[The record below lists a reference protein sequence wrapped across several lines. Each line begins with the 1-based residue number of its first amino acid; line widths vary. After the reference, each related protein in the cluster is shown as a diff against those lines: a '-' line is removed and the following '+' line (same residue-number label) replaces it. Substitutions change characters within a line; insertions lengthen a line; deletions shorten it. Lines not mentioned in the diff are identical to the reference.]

1 MNDDINENNKEKK
14 LQTLG
19 ALIQASLQEGE
30 APNGVLAELR
40 NGRITTQPQTK
51 EYTAQIDP
59 KLHDVM
65 DAKKRPDKMV
75 IVDKNAEDYGE
86 VQNVNPNKELTREGA
101 RIEPVARIALA
112 IQRLIRDRAV
122 SFTFG
127 NPVTYNCTPANPIE
141 TDVLQAIKRVFYD
154 VKISTVNRRAARN
167 IYGTTEVAE
176 LWYQVE
182 GEEHELYGFKTKKK
196 FKVAL
201 FSPAFGDTLY
211 PYFDENRDMI
221 AFSREFTRK
230 GADLISRTYFETYT
244 KDWHYLWSCEN
255 KQDGQENGQWEQV
268 EGYPK
273 KLAIGKIP
281 VVYGCQP
288 KVEWEDVQ
296 SLIERLEKLLSNFAD
311 TNDYHASPKI
321 FVEGKIVGFARKG
334 EAGGIIEGEEGAK
347 AQYLSWNNAPESVKL
362 EIETLL
368 KMIYTI
374 TQTPDISFDTVKGI
388 GSVSGIA
395 LKLLFMDAH
404 LKVQDKCE
412 IFNEYLQRRINVV
425 KAFLKEANLK
435 QQGWSEAADHLVIE
449 PIITPYIIEDEQS
462 KINILTAANGNKQ
475 IASRR
480 ATVQRLGWTDNPDE
494 EIKAIEA
501 EEARE
506 NSLTQGEPTY

>member
-1 MNDDINENNKEKK
+1 MNENETNLTIDQLLK
-14 LQTLG
+14 
-19 ALIQASLQEGE
+19 ASLQEGSDIQ
-30 APNGVLAELR
+30 GLIGELC
-40 NGRITTQPQTK
+40 NGRITAQPKTN
-51 EYTAQIDP
+51 EYTQQIDP
-59 KLHDVM
+59 KLHDAM
-65 DAKKRPDKMV
+65 EAKKRPDKMV
-75 IVDKNAEDYGE
+75 GVDKNADDYGE
-86 VQNVNPNKELTREGA
+86 VLNVNPNAELQREGA
-101 RIEPVARIALA
+101 RLEPVARIALA

-127 NPVTYNCTPANPIE
+127 NPVTYSCKPEDKTQE
-141 TDVLQAIKRVFYD
+141 DVLQAIKRVFYD
-154 VKISTVNRRAARN
+154 VKISTINRRAARN

-176 LWYQVE
+176 LWYPVE
-182 GEEHELYGFKTKKK
+182 GEEHKLYGFPTKKK

-201 FSPAFGDTLY
+201 FSPAFGDVLY
-211 PYFDENRDMI
+211 PYFDENRDMV
-221 AFSREFTRK
+221 AFSREFRRK
-230 GADLISRTYFETYT
+230 GKDLVSRTYFETYT

-255 KQDGQENGQWEQV
+255 KEDGQKNGNWELM

-281 VVYGCQP
+281 VIYGSQP

-296 SLIERLEKLLSNFAD
+296 TLIDRLEKLLSNFAD

-321 FVEGKIVGFARKG
+321 FVEGKIIGFARKG

-347 AQYLSWNNAPESVKL
+347 AQYLSWANAPDSVKL

-412 IFNEYLQRRINVV
+412 IFNDYLQRRINVV
-425 KAFLKEANLK
+425 KAFLKEANKK
-435 QQGWSEAADHLVIE
+435 QQGWEEAADKLVVE
-449 PIITPYIIEDEQS
+449 PIITPYVIEDEQS
-462 KINILTAANGNKQ
+462 KINILTAANGNRQ

-480 ATVQRLGWTDNPDE
+480 ATVQRLGWAENVED
-494 EIKAIEA
+494 EIKDIEA
-501 EEARE
+501 DEAKE
-506 NSLTQGEPTY
+506 NSFVQGEPTY

>member
-1 MNDDINENNKEKK
+1 MNEEDKRT
-14 LQTLG
+14 QTLD
-19 ALIQASLQEGE
+19 ALLHATLQEGAE
-30 APNGVLAELR
+30 PNGVLAELR

-51 EYTAQIDP
+51 EYTMQIDP
-59 KLHDVM
+59 KLHTVM
-65 DAKKRPDKMV
+65 DVRKRPDKLV
-75 IVDKNAEDYGE
+75 VVDKNADDYGE
-86 VQNVNPNKELTREGA
+86 VKNINPNVEMQREGA

-127 NPVTYNCTPANPIE
+127 NPVTYNCTPANE
-141 TDVLQAIKRVFYD
+141 TEAAILQAIKRVFYD

-182 GEEHELYGFKTKKK
+182 GEEHEIYGFKTKKK

-230 GADLISRTYFETYT
+230 GSDLISRTYFETYT
-244 KDWHYLWSCEN
+244 KNWHYLWSCEN
-255 KQDGQENGQWEQV
+255 KQDGQATGQWMQV

-281 VVYGCQP
+281 VVYGCQQ

-296 SLIERLEKLLSNFAD
+296 NLIERLEKLLSNFAD

-388 GSVSGIA
+388 GAVSGVA
-395 LKLLFMDAH
+395 MKLLFMDAH

-435 QQGWSEAADHLVIE
+435 QEGWSEAADNLIVE

-480 ATVQRLGWTDNPDE
+480 ATVQRLGWADNPDE

-501 EEARE
+501 EEAGE
-506 NSLTQGEPTY
+506 ASFIQGEPTY

>member
-1 MNDDINENNKEKK
+1 MNEDER
-14 LQTLG
+14 TLTIDQ
-19 ALIQASLQEGE
+19 L
-30 APNGVLAELR
+30 LAESVKEGADIGAVVTELQS
-40 NGRITTQPQTK
+40 GRVTTQPKTT
-51 EYTAQIDP
+51 EYQQQIEP

-65 DAKKRPDKMV
+65 DTKKRPDKLV
-75 IVDKNAEDYGE
+75 VVDKNAEDYGE
-86 VQNVNPNKELTREGA
+86 VKNVNPNAELQREGV

-127 NPVTYNCTPANPIE
+127 NPVTYASSPEDDKQTR
-141 TDVLQAIKRVFYD
+141 VLQAIKRVFYD
-154 VKISTVNRRAARN
+154 TKISTVNRRAARN

-211 PYFDENRDMI
+211 PYFDENRDMV
-221 AFSREFTRK
+221 AFSREFKRK
-230 GADLISRTYFETYT
+230 GADLKTRTYFETYT
-244 KDWHYLWSCEN
+244 KDYHYLWSCEN
-255 KQDGQENGQWEQV
+255 KEDGQANGQWEIMP
-268 EGYPK
+268 GYPK

-321 FVEGKIVGFARKG
+321 FVEGKIIGFARKG

-347 AQYLSWNNAPESVKL
+347 AQYLSWQSAPESVKL

-412 IFNEYLQRRINVV
+412 IFNEYIQRRINVV
-425 KAFLKEANLK
+425 KAFLAVANK
-435 QQGWSEAADHLVIE
+435 QEQGWQEAAEHLVVE

-475 IASRR
+475 IASRK
-480 ATVQRLGWTDNPDE
+480 ATVQRLGWADDVDE

-501 EEARE
+501 EEAQE
-506 NSLTQGEPTY
+506 NSFLQGEPTI

>member
-1 MNDDINENNKEKK
+1 MGDEEAKKVQTIDGLLHESLKE
-14 LQTLG
+14 G
-19 ALIQASLQEGE
+19 AD
-30 APNGVLAELR
+30 PNGVLAELR
-40 NGRITTQPQTK
+40 NGRITAQPKTK
-51 EYTAQIDP
+51 EYAQQVDP
-59 KLHDVM
+59 RLHSVM
-65 DAKKRPDKMV
+65 DVRKRPDKLV
-75 IVDKNAEDYGE
+75 VVDKEADDYGE
-86 VQNVNPNKELTREGA
+86 VKNVNPNVELQREGA

-112 IQRLIRDRAV
+112 IQKLIRDRAV

-127 NPVTYNCTPANPIE
+127 NPVTYNCTPANE
-141 TDVLQAIKRVFYD
+141 TEAAILQALKRIFYD

-176 LWYQVE
+176 LWYQVD

-211 PYFDENRDMI
+211 PYFDENRDML

-230 GADLISRTYFETYT
+230 GSDLKSRTYFETYT
-244 KDWHYLWSCEN
+244 KDWHYLWCCEN
-255 KQDGQENGQWEQV
+255 TENGQPNGKWEQA

-281 VVYGCQP
+281 VIYGCQM
-288 KVEWEDVQ
+288 KTEWEDVQ
-296 SLIERLEKLLSNFAD
+296 GLIERLEKLLSNFAD

-321 FVEGKIVGFARKG
+321 FVEGKIIGFARKG

-347 AQYLSWNNAPESVKL
+347 ASYLSWQSAPESVRL
-362 EIETLL
+362 EIDTLL

-388 GSVSGIA
+388 GNVSGVA

-425 KAFLKEANLK
+425 KAFLKEANIR
-435 QQGWSEAADHLVIE
+435 QEGWTEAADHLVIE
-449 PIITPYIIEDEQS
+449 PVITPYLIEDEQS
-462 KINILTAANGNKQ
+462 KINILTAANGNKP
-475 IASRR
+475 IASRQT
-480 ATVQRLGWTDNPDE
+480 TVQRLGWVDDAQAEIRSIE
-494 EIKAIEA
+494 E
-501 EEARE
+501 EEAAERYIE
-506 NSLTQGEPTY
+506 GHEPTPTI

>member
-1 MNDDINENNKEKK
+1 MNEEDKRT
-14 LQTLG
+14 QTLD
-19 ALIQASLQEGE
+19 ALIQATLQEGSE
-30 APNGVLAELR
+30 PNGVLAELR
-40 NGRITTQPQTK
+40 NGRITPQPQTK
-51 EYTAQIDP
+51 EYTMQVDP

-65 DAKKRPDKMV
+65 DPRKRPDKLV
-75 IVDKNAEDYGE
+75 VVDKSSDDYGE
-86 VQNVNPNKELTREGA
+86 VRNVNPNAELQREGA
-101 RIEPVARIALA
+101 RIEKVGRIALA
-112 IQRLIRDRAV
+112 LQRLIRDRAV

-127 NPVTYNCTPANPIE
+127 NPITYNCTPANEIE
-141 TDVLQAIKRVFYD
+141 AAILQAIKRVFYD

-182 GEEHELYGFKTKKK
+182 GAEEHELYGFKTKKK

-230 GADLISRTYFETYT
+230 GTDLISRTYFETYT

-255 KQDGQENGQWEQV
+255 KKDGGESGQWRQA

-281 VVYGCQP
+281 VVYGCQL

-296 SLIERLEKLLSNFAD
+296 CLIERLEKLLSNFAD

-347 AQYLSWNNAPESVKL
+347 AQYLSWNNAPESVKV

-374 TQTPDISFDTVKGI
+374 TQTPDISFDSVKGI
-388 GSVSGIA
+388 GAVSGVA

-425 KAFLKEANLK
+425 KAFLKEANIK
-435 QQGWSEAADHLVIE
+435 QEGWSEAIDNLIVE
-449 PIITPYIIEDEQS
+449 PIITPYIIEDEQT

-480 ATVQRLGWTDNPDE
+480 ATVQRLGWADNPDD

-501 EEARE
+501 EEAGERYME
-506 NSLTQGEPTY
+506 THEPTDI